1 VTKTITRLHVRAI
14 SARATRGVLTLGGLA
29 FPCALGRSGR
39 KCLKRE
45 GDGATPA
52 GSWTIR
58 RIMYRADKIARP
70 RSPFPAAPVRHHE
83 GWCETVGDRNYNK
96 PVRLPYPASH
106 EYLARQD
113 DLYDIVVVLNH
124 NERPRVQGLGSA
136 VFFHL
141 ARPGYAPTAG
151 CVAVSF
157 RDMRIILEN
166 CGRRAKIVVA

>member
-1 VTKTITRLHVRAI
+1 VSKTITRLHVHAI
-14 SARATRGVLTLGGLA
+14 SARASRGVLALGGLS

-39 KCLKRE
+39 KCLKIE
-45 GDGATPA
+45 GDGATPVGRWA
-52 GSWTIR
+52 IR
-58 RIMYRADKIARP
+58 RIMYRADKISRP
-70 RSPFPAAPVRHHE
+70 RSPFPAAPIRHDE

-96 PVRLPYPASH
+96 PVRLPYPVSH

-113 DLYDIVVVLNH
+113 DLYDIVVVLSH

-151 CVAVSF
+151 CVAVSL
-157 RDMRIILEN
+157 RDMRIVLER
-166 CGRRAKIVVA
+166 CRGSAEIVVS